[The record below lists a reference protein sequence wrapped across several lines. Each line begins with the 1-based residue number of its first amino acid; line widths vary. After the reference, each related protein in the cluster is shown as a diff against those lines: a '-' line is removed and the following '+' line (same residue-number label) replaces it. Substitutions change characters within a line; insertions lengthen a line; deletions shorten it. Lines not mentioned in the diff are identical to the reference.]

1 MADEVRAWTESFRVR
16 TYESDANGM
25 LYPAALCGYLQEA
38 AGNHARS
45 LGFSIEQ
52 MNAQGL
58 TWMLSRLRLEIQR
71 FPTRRDKLEVET
83 WPSGSEGLL
92 AHRDF
97 LVRDGSGRE
106 VARATTAWL
115 IIDVARRR
123 PTRIPSPITSL
134 PLSRRERA
142 LAGTDERLPS
152 IEHCQ
157 WEAGV
162 QVRWSDL
169 DVNRHTNNI
178 RYVAWVMD
186 CTPSKVLEAKKLA
199 ALDVDFVAESSLEE
213 QLRIRVDGSTG
224 DADGRLLHQVERVD
238 SGEVIARAR
247 TRWVD
252 GAA

>member
-16 TYESDANGM
+16 TYESDANG
-25 LYPAALCGYLQEA
+25 LVYPAALCGYLQEA

-45 LGFSIEQ
+45 LGVSIEQ

-71 FPTRRDKLEVET
+71 VPTRRDNLEVET
-83 WPSGSEGLL
+83 WPSGSEGLV
-92 AHRDF
+92 ANRDF

-115 IIDVARRR
+115 VIDMERRR
-123 PTRIPSPITSL
+123 PTRVPSTISSL

-142 LAGTDERLPS
+142 LTGSEDRLPP
-152 IEHCQ
+152 IEQ
-157 WEAGV
+157 AGWEADV

-169 DVNRHTNNI
+169 DVNRHTNNV

-186 CTPSKVLEAKKLA
+186 CTPSSVQDMQRLV
-199 ALDVDFVAESSLEE
+199 ALDIDFVAESVLEE
-213 QLRIRVDGSTG
+213 RLRIRVDGVASG
-224 DADGRLLHQVERVD
+224 DHGVLLHQIERTA
-238 SGEVIARAR
+238 SGDVIARAR
-247 TRWVD
+247 TRWVPV
-252 GAA
+252 G